1 MNTVVLHLLHVFDM
15 YAENCRYIYT
25 VFLNEP
31 KILLLIIINSNR
43 SLKTNIPLSAP
54 IIELDISKHTV
65 STV

>member
-1 MNTVVLHLLHVFDM
+1 MCLTGMVKIVGI
-15 YAENCRYIYT
+15 YIQF
-25 VFLNEP
+25 FLNEP

-54 IIELDISKHTV
+54 IIELDISKHTG